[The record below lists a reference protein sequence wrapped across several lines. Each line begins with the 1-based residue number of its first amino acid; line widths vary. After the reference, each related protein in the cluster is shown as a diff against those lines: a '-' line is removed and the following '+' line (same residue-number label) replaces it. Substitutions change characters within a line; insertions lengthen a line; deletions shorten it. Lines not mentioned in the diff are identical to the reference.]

1 MSPFEAMVAA
11 ELRGL
16 LRAGATPRAVHLTV
30 RELVVEHI
38 VHDPLGAREITATV
52 EATVRTACVLVSEL
66 GASADLVDIVCGAS
80 IEAVRG
86 HGGESARW
94 LAEAMN
100 AASAVLEEQARERG
114 GEQAWRWLAGRVLQW

>member
-1 MSPFEAMVAA
+1 MVAA

-16 LRAGATPRAVHLTV
+16 LRAGATPRAVRVTV

-38 VHDPLGAREITATV
+38 VRGPLGAREINETM
-52 EATVRTACVLVSEL
+52 EATVRAACALVIEL
-66 GASADLVDIVCGAS
+66 GASEDLVEIVCGAS

-94 LAEAMN
+94 LTEARS
-100 AASAVLEEQARERG
+100 AASAVLEERAHERV
-114 GEQAWRWLAGRVLQW
+114 GEQAWRWLVGRAPRW

>member
-16 LRAGATPRAVHLTV
+16 LRAGATPRAVRLTV
-30 RELVVEHI
+30 RELVVERI
-38 VHDPLGAREITATV
+38 VRGPLGAREINETM
-52 EATVRTACVLVSEL
+52 EATVRAACALVIEL
-66 GASADLVDIVCGAS
+66 GASEDLVEIVCGAS

-94 LAEAMN
+94 LTEATS
-100 AASAVLEEQARERG
+100 AASAVLEERAHERA
-114 GEQAWRWLAGRVLQW
+114 GEQTWRWLVGRAPRW

>member
-16 LRAGATPRAVHLTV
+16 LRAGATPRAVRLTV

-38 VHDPLGAREITATV
+38 GRGPLGAREINDTM
-52 EATVRTACVLVSEL
+52 EAMVRAACALVSEL
-66 GASADLVDIVCGAS
+66 GATDEMVDIVCGAS

-94 LAEAMN
+94 LTEAAN
-100 AASAVLEEQARERG
+100 AALAVLEAQALERAD
-114 GEQAWRWLAGRVLQW
+114 EQAWRWLAGRVSRW